1 MKEYEAI
8 LEIINQ
14 CPLNRD
20 RDTFFEEIKTDDLDE
35 FVKKKFA
42 GQEITYD
49 KTVAKDGSV
58 IFDLM
63 SAGFISVILLP
74 RYEVIEYE
82 EKEHHTGRSAAGTG
96 GQLSPVR
103 EPFPQHHRAEKAEPT
118 DIIVPGCGERSGE
131 KTALDGEQL
140 LVK

>member
-35 FVKKKFA
+35 FVKKKFV

-63 SAGFISVILLP
+63 VSGIHQ
-74 RYEVIEYE
+74 RYTLTEI
-82 EKEHHTGRSAAGTG
+82 
-96 GQLSPVR
+96 
-103 EPFPQHHRAEKAEPT
+103 
-118 DIIVPGCGERSGE
+118 
-131 KTALDGEQL
+131 
-140 LVK
+140 

>member
-1 MKEYEAI
+1 MKEYEEI

-35 FVKKKFA
+35 FVKKKFV

-63 SAGFISVILLP
+63 VSGIHQ
-74 RYEVIEYE
+74 RYTFTEI
-82 EKEHHTGRSAAGTG
+82 
-96 GQLSPVR
+96 
-103 EPFPQHHRAEKAEPT
+103 
-118 DIIVPGCGERSGE
+118 
-131 KTALDGEQL
+131 
-140 LVK
+140 

>member
-49 KTVAKDGSV
+49 KTVA
-58 IFDLM
+58 
-63 SAGFISVILLP
+63 
-74 RYEVIEYE
+74 
-82 EKEHHTGRSAAGTG
+82 
-96 GQLSPVR
+96 
-103 EPFPQHHRAEKAEPT
+103 
-118 DIIVPGCGERSGE
+118 
-131 KTALDGEQL
+131 
-140 LVK
+140 

>member
-1 MKEYEAI
+1 MKEYVAI

-42 GQEITYD
+42 GKEITYD

-63 SAGFISVILLP
+63 VSGIHQ
-74 RYEVIEYE
+74 RYTFTEI
-82 EKEHHTGRSAAGTG
+82 
-96 GQLSPVR
+96 
-103 EPFPQHHRAEKAEPT
+103 
-118 DIIVPGCGERSGE
+118 
-131 KTALDGEQL
+131 
-140 LVK
+140 

>member
-20 RDTFFEEIKTDDLDE
+20 RDTFFEEIKTDDLYE
-35 FVKKKFA
+35 FVKKKFV

-63 SAGFISVILLP
+63 VSGIHQ
-74 RYEVIEYE
+74 RYTFTEI
-82 EKEHHTGRSAAGTG
+82 
-96 GQLSPVR
+96 
-103 EPFPQHHRAEKAEPT
+103 
-118 DIIVPGCGERSGE
+118 
-131 KTALDGEQL
+131 
-140 LVK
+140 

>member
-1 MKEYEAI
+1 MNEYEAI

-35 FVKKKFA
+35 FVKKKFV

-63 SAGFISVILLP
+63 VSGIHQ
-74 RYEVIEYE
+74 RYTFTEI
-82 EKEHHTGRSAAGTG
+82 
-96 GQLSPVR
+96 
-103 EPFPQHHRAEKAEPT
+103 
-118 DIIVPGCGERSGE
+118 
-131 KTALDGEQL
+131 
-140 LVK
+140 

>member
-20 RDTFFEEIKTDDLDE
+20 SDTFFEEIKTDDLDE
-35 FVKKKFA
+35 FVKKKFV
-42 GQEITYD
+42 GQESTYD

-63 SAGFISVILLP
+63 VSGIHQ
-74 RYEVIEYE
+74 RYTVTEI
-82 EKEHHTGRSAAGTG
+82 
-96 GQLSPVR
+96 
-103 EPFPQHHRAEKAEPT
+103 
-118 DIIVPGCGERSGE
+118 
-131 KTALDGEQL
+131 
-140 LVK
+140 

>member
-14 CPLNRD
+14 CTLNRD

-35 FVKKKFA
+35 FVKKKFV

-63 SAGFISVILLP
+63 VSGIHQ
-74 RYEVIEYE
+74 RYTFTEI
-82 EKEHHTGRSAAGTG
+82 
-96 GQLSPVR
+96 
-103 EPFPQHHRAEKAEPT
+103 
-118 DIIVPGCGERSGE
+118 
-131 KTALDGEQL
+131 
-140 LVK
+140 

>member
-58 IFDLM
+58 DLQPDGQRDS
-63 SAGFISVILLP
+63 SALYFY
-74 RYEVIEYE
+74 RDM
-82 EKEHHTGRSAAGTG
+82 R
-96 GQLSPVR
+96 
-103 EPFPQHHRAEKAEPT
+103 
-118 DIIVPGCGERSGE
+118 
-131 KTALDGEQL
+131 
-140 LVK
+140 

>member
-35 FVKKKFA
+35 FVRKKFA

-63 SAGFISVILLP
+63 VSGIHQ
-74 RYEVIEYE
+74 RYTFTEI
-82 EKEHHTGRSAAGTG
+82 
-96 GQLSPVR
+96 
-103 EPFPQHHRAEKAEPT
+103 
-118 DIIVPGCGERSGE
+118 
-131 KTALDGEQL
+131 
-140 LVK
+140 

>member
-14 CPLNRD
+14 CPRNRD

-35 FVKKKFA
+35 FVKKKFV

-63 SAGFISVILLP
+63 VSGIHQ
-74 RYEVIEYE
+74 RYTFTEI
-82 EKEHHTGRSAAGTG
+82 
-96 GQLSPVR
+96 
-103 EPFPQHHRAEKAEPT
+103 
-118 DIIVPGCGERSGE
+118 
-131 KTALDGEQL
+131 
-140 LVK
+140 

>member
-35 FVKKKFA
+35 FVKKKFV
-42 GQEITYD
+42 GQDITYD

-63 SAGFISVILLP
+63 VRGIHQ
-74 RYEVIEYE
+74 RYTFTEI
-82 EKEHHTGRSAAGTG
+82 
-96 GQLSPVR
+96 
-103 EPFPQHHRAEKAEPT
+103 
-118 DIIVPGCGERSGE
+118 
-131 KTALDGEQL
+131 
-140 LVK
+140 

>member
-35 FVKKKFA
+35 FVKKKFVV
-42 GQEITYD
+42 QEITYD

-63 SAGFISVILLP
+63 VSGIHQ
-74 RYEVIEYE
+74 RYTFTEI
-82 EKEHHTGRSAAGTG
+82 
-96 GQLSPVR
+96 
-103 EPFPQHHRAEKAEPT
+103 
-118 DIIVPGCGERSGE
+118 
-131 KTALDGEQL
+131 
-140 LVK
+140 

>member
-35 FVKKKFA
+35 FVKKKVA

-49 KTVAKDGSV
+49 TTVAKDGSV

-63 SAGFISVILLP
+63 VSGIHQ
-74 RYEVIEYE
+74 RYTFTEI
-82 EKEHHTGRSAAGTG
+82 
-96 GQLSPVR
+96 
-103 EPFPQHHRAEKAEPT
+103 
-118 DIIVPGCGERSGE
+118 
-131 KTALDGEQL
+131 
-140 LVK
+140 

>member
-42 GQEITYD
+42 GQEIIYD
-49 KTVAKDGSV
+49 KTVAKDGLV

-63 SAGFISVILLP
+63 VSGIHQ
-74 RYEVIEYE
+74 RYTFTEI
-82 EKEHHTGRSAAGTG
+82 
-96 GQLSPVR
+96 
-103 EPFPQHHRAEKAEPT
+103 
-118 DIIVPGCGERSGE
+118 
-131 KTALDGEQL
+131 
-140 LVK
+140 